1 MDVID
6 AIRSRRSIRKF
17 RDAEVE
23 DEKVGIILDAGRWAP
38 SGMNNQP
45 WQFIVVRNRETMDKI
60 AQCTIYSDILR
71 SANLLIAVFLDK
83 DEMYDRTKDVMAI
96 GACIQ
101 NMLLAAHSLDLGAV
115 WLGEILKE
123 KEKVNEILDAPE
135 SLELMAVLAIGYPA
149 ESPTSTRKALK
160 EIVHRE
166 RYSRKQSS

>member
-1 MDVID
+1 MNVID

-17 RDAEVE
+17 RDANIE
-23 DEKVGIILDAGRWAP
+23 DEKVNIILDAGRWAP

-60 AQCTIYSDILR
+60 AQCTIYGSIVK

-96 GACIQ
+96 GAAIQ
-101 NMLLAAHSLDLGAV
+101 NMLLAVHSLDLGAV

-123 KEKVNEILDAPE
+123 KEKVNRILDVPD
-135 SLELMAVLAIGYPA
+135 SLELMAVLALGHPV
-149 ESPTSTRKALK
+149 EKPTSTRKALS
-160 EIVHRE
+160 EIVHWE
-166 RYSRKQSS
+166 RYSRK

>member
-17 RDAEVE
+17 KDVEVE
-23 DEKVGIILDAGRWAP
+23 DEKVDIILDAGRWAP

-45 WQFIVVRNRETMDKI
+45 WQFIVVRNRETIDKI
-60 AQCTIYSDILR
+60 AQCTAYGNIVK
-71 SANLLIAVFLDK
+71 SANLLIAIFLNK

-96 GACIQ
+96 GAAIQ
-101 NMLLAAHSLDLGAV
+101 NMLLAVHSLDLGAV

-123 KEKVNEILDAPE
+123 KEKVNQILNAPA

-149 ESPTSTRKALK
+149 EKATSTRKALS

-166 RYSRKQSS
+166 RYSRK